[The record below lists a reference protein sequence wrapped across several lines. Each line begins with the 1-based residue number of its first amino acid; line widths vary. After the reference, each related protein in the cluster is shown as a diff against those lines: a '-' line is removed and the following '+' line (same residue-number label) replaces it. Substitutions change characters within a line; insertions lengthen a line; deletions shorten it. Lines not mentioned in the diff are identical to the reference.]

1 MRVNLQSKLVTL
13 LFILLLGIAFQAHA
27 SNSTLTL
34 TGYLADASGDAVTGE
49 QNLQVRLY
57 AAASGGT
64 AVFDETQTITFTNGF
79 FSFLT
84 TTTIPT
90 LGDST
95 FVGYTVGSDN
105 EMIPRVELSAVPF
118 ALDAQACSGCTALS
132 EEINTTDISNTGTD
146 AGEVIE
152 TITIAANSL
161 SADDQ
166 IARIYAAGSVDTAT
180 GGTQPLNVVFAGTN
194 IITRT
199 FPVEGTDIYNWWV
212 DCVIIR
218 VSETSADVTC
228 KIADYEETG
237 SAGGNTYLDTSEVS
251 TNFSDAIDLTITV
264 TGQGADNMD
273 FKASYL
279 EIKK

>member
-1 MRVNLQSKLVTL
+1 
-13 LFILLLGIAFQAHA
+13 
-27 SNSTLTL
+27 
-34 TGYLADASGDAVTGE
+34 
-49 QNLQVRLY
+49 
-57 AAASGGT
+57 
-64 AVFDETQTITFTNGF
+64 
-79 FSFLT
+79 
-84 TTTIPT
+84 
-90 LGDST
+90 
-95 FVGYTVGSDN
+95 VGSDN

-118 ALDAQACSGCTALS
+118 ALDARACSGCTALS

-166 IARIYAAGSVDTAT
+166 IARIYAAGSVDTAS
-180 GGTQPLNVVFAGTN
+180 GTQPLNVFFEATN

-199 FPVEGTDIYNWWV
+199 FPVDGTDIYNWWV

-237 SAGGNTYLDTSEVS
+237 SAGGNTYLDTREVI
-251 TNFSDAIDLTITV
+251 TDFSDAIDLTITV
-264 TGQGADNMD
+264 TGQDADNMD